1 VPASAAPAA
10 EPAPAQPAVAAPAE
24 PAPVAAPPPPREEAP
39 KAAPPAR
46 RVAKAEPPPR
56 REAPRRE
63 APRAAAPAPDPTPAP
78 APAPARKKDSLLDFD
93 SNDSALD
100 EALGGSPS
108 GRSVYVPPARA
119 AAPPLPDKLTPA
131 QINESVAG
139 RIDALRKCVAEQKG
153 RDPDASGVLKLR
165 WVIGGDGNV
174 REVKTLTSEYASSP
188 FSQCITGV
196 VKSIRF
202 PRSATTGQEVTF
214 PFSF

>member
-1 VPASAAPAA
+1 
-10 EPAPAQPAVAAPAE
+10 
-24 PAPVAAPPPPREEAP
+24 
-39 KAAPPAR
+39 
-46 RVAKAEPPPR
+46 
-56 REAPRRE
+56 
-63 APRAAAPAPDPTPAP
+63 
-78 APAPARKKDSLLDFD
+78 
-93 SNDSALD
+93 
-100 EALGGSPS
+100 
-108 GRSVYVPPARA
+108 
-119 AAPPLPDKLTPA
+119 
-131 QINESVAG
+131 VAG